1 MNPPARKARL
11 GKGLGALLG
20 DYVDVAEPGGEAQR
34 LKVSAIRPNPKQPR
48 RAFSPTELDELAQ
61 SIDQNGLLQ
70 PLLVRP
76 APGQANKYELVAGE
90 RRLRAVRKLGW
101 KDVPAVTREVPDD
114 VLLVLALV
122 ENLQREALSPM
133 EEAEGYEVLVTQHG
147 LSHSAIAR
155 SVGKGRSTVAN
166 MLRLLQLPPSV
177 RRLVDSGELSAGHA
191 RALLTIDDSGHL
203 IELAR
208 RTVKE
213 GWSVREVEE
222 EARTQRPKTKKGRTR
237 ASTARRDPALRV
249 LEEELRAVLAT
260 KVGVKSGKKGAG
272 VIEIPFHNSEDL
284 ERVFQLITGREAT
297 EVVS

>member
-1 MNPPARKARL
+1 MH
-11 GKGLGALLG
+11 
-20 DYVDVAEPGGEAQR
+20 
-34 LKVSAIRPNPKQPR
+34 
-48 RAFSPTELDELAQ
+48 
-61 SIDQNGLLQ
+61 
-70 PLLVRP
+70 
-76 APGQANKYELVAGE
+76 
-90 RRLRAVRKLGW
+90 
-101 KDVPAVTREVPDD
+101 DVPVYVRE
-114 VLLVLALV
+114 LTEGKAFEAALV

-191 RALLTIDDSGHL
+191 RALLTIDDPGHL

-213 GWSVREVEE
+213 GWPVREVEG
-222 EARTQRPKTKKGRTR
+222 EARTQRPRNKKRRAR
-237 ASTARRDPALRV
+237 ASTARRDPVLRV
-249 LEEELRAVLAT
+249 LEEELRVVLAT

-272 VIEIPFHNSEDL
+272 VIEIPYHNSEDL
-284 ERVFQLITGREAT
+284 ERVFQLITGREVT